1 MHKISLFAACA
12 IALAA
17 PALANEPAET
27 GITAPGPDAPLSG
40 TLRETAGPRIAMAL
54 IIPGSGPTDRDGNN
68 PLVGNAGTYRLLAE
82 GLAEHGIASVR
93 IDKRGMFG
101 SRAAVADANAVTIPD
116 YVSDTA
122 SWISAIRAQTGA
134 PCIWLI
140 GHSEGGLVALASAG
154 AVEGVCGLVLLAA
167 GGRPFG
173 EVIRQQLRANPANAP
188 LLAAGERAIDELTAG
203 RRVAADALTGPL
215 LQVFHPAVQG
225 YLISAMA
232 IDPAKLAAETE
243 LPMLIVQGGK
253 DIQVP
258 IEDGQRLKAAQP
270 RARLVTLP
278 TANHVLKHAAGD
290 SMAENLA
297 IYRAAD
303 LPLSEGVVSTIA
315 EFMRDFSPRER

>member
-1 MHKISLFAACA
+1 MPKSTLFLACA
-12 IALAA
+12 MMLAS
-17 PALANEPAET
+17 PALGGEPAET
-27 GITAPGPDAPLSG
+27 PIAAPGPDAPLSG
-40 TLRETAGPRIAMAL
+40 TLRSAAGPQRAMAL

-68 PLVGNAGTYRLLAE
+68 PLIGNAATYRLLAE
-82 GLAEHGIASVR
+82 ALADKGIASVR

-101 SRAAVADANAVTIPD
+101 SRAAVADPNAVTIPD
-116 YVSDTA
+116 YVADIAAWVST
-122 SWISAIRAQTGA
+122 IRAQTGA
-134 PCIWLI
+134 PCVWLI

-154 AVEGVCGLVLLAA
+154 AVDDLCGLVLLSA

-203 RRVAADALTGPL
+203 RRVAADALPGPL

-232 IDPAKLAAETE
+232 RDPASLATDTA

-258 IEDGQRLKAAQP
+258 TGDGERLKAAQP
-270 RARLVTLP
+270 RATLLVVP
-278 TANHVLKHAAGD
+278 GMNHVLKDVAGD
-290 SMAENLA
+290 SMADNIA
-297 IYRAAD
+297 VYRATD
-303 LPLSEGVVSTIA
+303 LPLSAGVAAAIA
-315 EFMRDFSPRER
+315 SFMLSGK

>member
-1 MHKISLFAACA
+1 MMSSLFIAAA
-12 IALAA
+12 ALAVQGVPSA
-17 PALANEPAET
+17 PVPAGTVIRSEANGALEGYLLTPA
-27 GITAPGPDAPLSG
+27 GKAKAV
-40 TLRETAGPRIAMAL
+40 ML

-68 PLVGNAGTYRLLAE
+68 PMGIKAAPYRKLAE
-82 GLAEHGIASVR
+82 ALVTRGVATLR

-101 SRAAVADANAVTIPD
+101 SRAAVADPNAVTIPD
-116 YVSDTA
+116 YVADIAAWVST
-122 SWISAIRAQTGA
+122 IRAQTGA
-134 PCIWLI
+134 PCVWLI

-154 AVEGVCGLVLLAA
+154 AVDDLCGLVLLSA

-203 RRVAADALTGPL
+203 RRVAADALPGPL

-232 IDPAKLAAETE
+232 RDPASLATDTA

-258 IEDGQRLKAAQP
+258 TGDGERLKAAQP
-270 RARLVTLP
+270 RATLLVVP
-278 TANHVLKHAAGD
+278 GMNHVLKDVAGD
-290 SMAENLA
+290 SMADNIA
-297 IYRAAD
+297 VYRATD
-303 LPLSEGVVSTIA
+303 LPLSAGVAAAIA
-315 EFMRDFSPRER
+315 SFMLSGK